1 MTAIEFNTRVGSM
14 YGSLEQFTR
23 KFTKDPDEAADLV
36 QETMLK
42 AFRYR
47 QKFRHDTN
55 LKAWLFTIM
64 KNTFINNYRKL
75 SRFTFHSESDD
86 ENYMVPVKDDSL
98 DGAPEDK
105 MQYDELLSL
114 VRGIKAEF
122 RIPFE
127 MHYNGYKYN
136 EIAEKLGI
144 PLGTVKTRIFYARK
158 ELQSLLTNI
167 NG

>member
-14 YGSLEQFTR
+14 YSSLELFTR

-36 QETMLK
+36 QETLMK

-47 QKFRHDTN
+47 EKFRHDTN

-75 SRFTFHSESDD
+75 SRINFQADTHEGG
-86 ENYMVPVKDDSL
+86 YPLQVKDNSIE
-98 DGAPEDK
+98 GAPEN
-105 MQYDELLSL
+105 MVQYDELLEV
-114 VRGIKAEF
+114 VRNIKPEF

-127 MHYNGYKYN
+127 MHYNGYKYH
-136 EIAEKLGI
+136 EISEKLNI

-158 ELQSLLTNI
+158 ELQAVLTPKN
-167 NG
+167 